1 MYNCSSNEM
10 LVVEIL
16 LTWHCQS
23 LYALVIDYEDVFY
36 EVIGIIRERCFIV
49 RLSKY
54 LYVFMYD
61 LTQMFTHRILLIMDI
76 WLWGR
81 GHQYPANRFVQ
92 FVVR

>member
-1 MYNCSSNEM
+1 M

-61 LTQMFTHRILLIMDI
+61 LTQMFTYRILLIMDI
-76 WLWGR
+76 RLWGR
-81 GHQYPANRFVQ
+81 ERQYPAN
-92 FVVR
+92 

>member
-1 MYNCSSNEM
+1 MYSCSSNEM

-23 LYALVIDYEDVFY
+23 LYAVVIDYEDVFY

-61 LTQMFTHRILLIMDI
+61 LTQMFTSYPINNGYTVLRKGTSVSRKLISAI
-76 WLWGR
+76 CG
-81 GHQYPANRFVQ
+81 
-92 FVVR
+92 